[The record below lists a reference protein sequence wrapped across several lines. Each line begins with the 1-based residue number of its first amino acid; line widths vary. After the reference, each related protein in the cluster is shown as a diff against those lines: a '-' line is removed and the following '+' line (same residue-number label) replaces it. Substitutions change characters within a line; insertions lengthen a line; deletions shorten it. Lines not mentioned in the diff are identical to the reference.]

1 VKMIVPA
8 GGVDLLRR
16 LRAET
21 SGVQFLAA
29 ADAADAVLQAAD
41 AEAVYGYNSPALYEA
56 AQRLRWVQAGSAG
69 VEGYPLEMFRKRGI
83 TLTNAKVIY
92 GIQLADH
99 AMALILAFS
108 RQLPFLLR
116 AQQRQDWVSRD
127 HYPSGELAGQVLLV
141 LGLGGTG
148 LELARRAKSF
158 GMRVIATRRT
168 ATAGEP
174 GPGRP
179 DFVDDV
185 HPPGKLHEL
194 LPRADWVVVCLPLV
208 PETRDLIGARELGLM
223 KKSAYLVNVTR
234 GGIINTE
241 ALVAAL
247 SAGRI
252 AGAGLDVTEP
262 EPLPG
267 GHPLWS
273 MENVIITPH
282 AAGHSPAAPERMTA
296 LLCENVRRFAAGREL
311 LNVVDLELGY

>member
-1 VKMIVPA
+1 MIVPA
-8 GGVDLLRR
+8 GAGDLLRR

-21 SGVQFLAA
+21 TGVQFLAA
-29 ADAADAVLQAAD
+29 TDTADAVRQAVE
-41 AEAVYGYNSPALYEA
+41 AEALYGFNSIAVYEA
-56 AQRLRWVQAGSAG
+56 APRLRWVQAGSAG
-69 VEGYPLEMFRKRGI
+69 VEDYPLETFRERGI

-108 RQLPFLLR
+108 RQLPFLFR

-127 HYPSGELAGQVLLV
+127 QYPSGELDGQVILI

-148 LELARRAKSF
+148 LELARRAKAF
-158 GMRVIATRRT
+158 GMRVLATRRRT
-168 ATAGEP
+168 AP
-174 GPGRP
+174 GAPRPGRP
-179 DFVDDV
+179 DFVDEI
-185 HPPGKLHEL
+185 HPPEALHDL

-208 PETRDLIGARELGLM
+208 PETRDVIGARELRLM
-223 KKSAYLVNVTR
+223 KKSAYLINVTR
-234 GGIINTE
+234 GGIVETM

-262 EPLPG
+262 EPLPPG
-267 GHPLWS
+267 NALWS

-282 AAGHSPAAPERMTA
+282 AAGHSPAAPERMAA
-296 LLCENVRRFAAGREL
+296 LLCENVRRFAAGRDL